1 MKKLFGLVLL
11 LGGLNLFGQT
21 DSNSVVVHKDPRVDL
36 LIKKQIQINEETTR
50 DNRRNIPGYRIQILN
65 SSDRVKVFASK
76 AKIYRLYPELK
87 LYILYQPPNYRLKAG
102 NFKTSDEADSYL
114 KKLSELFP
122 TGLYLVHDIIEVK
135 PEN

>member
-1 MKKLFGLVLL
+1 MKIIIGLFFLFA
-11 LGGLNLFGQT
+11 GLNLFAQS
-21 DSNSVVVHKDPRVDL
+21 DSNSVAVHKDPRIDL

-50 DNRRNIPGYRIQILN
+50 ESRRSIPGYRIQILN
-65 SSDRVKVFASK
+65 SSDREKVFASK

-102 NFKTSDEADSYL
+102 NFKTSEEADIYL

-122 TGLYLVHDIIEVK
+122 SGMYLVHDIIDFK

>member
-1 MKKLFGLVLL
+1 MKKIIGLVLL
-11 LGGLNLFGQT
+11 FGGLKLFAQT
-21 DSNSVVVHKDPRVDL
+21 DSNSVTVYKDPRIDL

-50 DNRRNIPGYRIQILN
+50 DTRRSMPGYRIQILN
-65 SSDRVKVFASK
+65 SSDREKVFASK
-76 AKIYRLYPELK
+76 SKLYRLYPELK

-102 NFKTSDEADSYL
+102 NFKTSDEADIYL

-122 TGLYLVHDIIEVK
+122 TGMYLVHDIIDVK